1 MCIIVVIIIIIHHL
15 DFQFI
20 PCDRWYLQKAK
31 TIFIVPISQF
41 WNTRRI
47 STGLLYIYG
56 CIDQTGSILLGTC
69 SFNMN
74 AVFHCA
80 HVTVYSVDQKIKIMA
95 QGSTYSLLS
104 DERKR
109 QHKSR
114 YMLNVD
120 IITLLSTRSS
130 GTLDQYSAN
139 MRGGKTSWLSVQVF
153 YCCPLHHA
161 SASAH
166 WVLPLR
172 IQLTTMNPCTGSPC
186 TEWLLMNMKF
196 KKLTRNSKTTTDFL
210 HFKRLQIR
218 GDNDNLTKLTVV
230 PRHFL
235 IGDIY
240 TNDNTEITH

>member
-1 MCIIVVIIIIIHHL
+1 M
-15 DFQFI
+15 I
-20 PCDRWYLQKAK
+20 PPKSKDNLHCSHF
-31 TIFIVPISQF
+31 TILEHKKNFNWVA
-41 WNTRRI
+41 
-47 STGLLYIYG
+47 LHMYG

-130 GTLDQYSAN
+130 GTLDQYSAT
-139 MRGGKTSWLSVQVF
+139 MRGGMTSWLSVQVF

-186 TEWLLMNMKF
+186 TEWLLMNNW
-196 KKLTRNSKTTTDFL
+196 TWSSWN
-210 HFKRLQIR
+210 
-218 GDNDNLTKLTVV
+218 
-230 PRHFL
+230 
-235 IGDIY
+235 
-240 TNDNTEITH
+240 